1 MLKHVVSAVR
11 AAARDGETGCV
22 PVFAALGPSNGAH
35 RRAAA
40 SRLRPTLWPN
50 SRRTGSH
57 GWHARRTLAARGPL
71 PVGLCH
77 ACAPRPHP
85 ARSPPPPPVAR
96 HSPAAE
102 RAERAAPRAP
112 VRQHRAPHRLRLR
125 RRVSSRSRITHRNIR
140 YVAVKPLLRL
150 ICQA

>member
-1 MLKHVVSAVR
+1 MRPR
-11 AAARDGETGCV
+11 AAGKRDASPCSPRLGRPMARI
-22 PVFAALGPSNGAH
+22 GAPPH
-35 RRAAA
+35 RGFGRLYGRIRVEPARTDDMRDARSRRAARCPWA
-40 SRLRPTLWPN
+40 CATRLR
-50 SRRTGSH
+50 
-57 GWHARRTLAARGPL
+57 AAP
-71 PVGLCH
+71 
-77 ACAPRPHP
+77 APRPQP

-112 VRQHRAPHRLRLR
+112 VRQHRAPHRRRLR